1 MKQVNT
7 YALYD
12 LGTEL
17 HRLKSLP
24 TDHTKLAKEHTVTL
38 WRSSYWLEQ
47 FLDAKTIPL
56 EVSDATAR
64 ELCAR
69 LTSLGQKVYGA
80 ETIEPWELTSVHSML
95 SQFETILAAE
105 LQKHLTYLVS
115 QIGGYSMPLLVSKAE
130 VNLPE
135 DALEIIPE
143 GARKDFREAGR
154 CLAFEVPT
162 AAGFHAMRATERVLR
177 QYYELVMEKPSGRTD
192 WATCT
197 QELTK
202 AGANTKVIQVLDQIR
217 ALHRNPLMH
226 PEDFLTMKEAI
237 GLFDIAKSAIGAVAE
252 ELVLLTAKPKIPEIS
267 TSYGT
272 AVGLL
277 PQSGAEVIAIA
288 EAEDKKDE
296 AS

>member
-1 MKQVNT
+1 MELQ
-7 YALYD
+7 AL
-12 LGTEL
+12 
-17 HRLKSLP
+17 RSLP
-24 TDHTKLAKEHTVTL
+24 SDHTKLGKEHTAPL
-38 WRSSYWLEQ
+38 WRASFWLES

-56 EVSDATAR
+56 DVSDATAR
-64 ELCAR
+64 NLVSS
-69 LTSLGQKVYGA
+69 LQSLGQKVYAA
-80 ETIEPWELTSVHSML
+80 EEIQSWELTSIQNML

-135 DALEIIPE
+135 DSLETIAD

-177 QYYELVMEKPSGRTD
+177 QYYQLVMKKDPGHVD
-192 WATCT
+192 WGTCT

-202 AGANTKVIQVLDQIR
+202 AGANAKIVHVLDQIR
-217 ALHRNPLMH
+217 SIHRNPLMH

-237 GLFDIAKSAIGAVAE
+237 GLFDIAKSAIGALAE
-252 ELVLLTAKPKIPEIS
+252 EITVLTPKPDPEPK
-267 TSYGT
+267 TEGYAELLGAAGALGT
-272 AVGLL
+272 ALEEK
-277 PQSGAEVIAIA
+277 P
-288 EAEDKKDE
+288 DE
-296 AS
+296 